1 MVQVGATGLAILEIQ
16 RLDTRPG
23 GLLNLRLHQ
32 KAGDILLQSL
42 LVRQSSEVGLPGMQD
57 KLWFILQIAVYD
69 NAVHQT
75 SKHTARDDPYVCF
88 TQVVYA
94 ARLYSMQTS
103 PLRAFM

>member
-1 MVQVGATGLAILEIQ
+1 MLQVGATGLAILEIQ

-23 GLLNLRLHQ
+23 GLRNLRLHQ
-32 KAGDILLQSL
+32 KEGDILLQSL

-57 KLWFILQIAVYD
+57 KLFWSMQTALYD
-69 NAVHQT
+69 TAVHQMST
-75 SKHTARDDPYVCF
+75 HTARDDPDVCI

-103 PLRAFM
+103 PLRAFT